1 MVFGPFFIQ
10 CIYTYRIYKRVYL
23 SSTQTEKVRLSEGC
37 RPTSALRYANADSG
51 KLVNWTTGAYGWLE
65 NRRSIYQTS
74 NSAKQL
80 YKTSSSFHR
89 LTCTASM
96 LGGVRF
102 RKWAEVGH
110 VAFHHF
116 LAFSTPRNKTT
127 ATFHSSTSIIPM
139 TTMYDVSPSSCRT
152 PDGPPSCVW
161 HSGNNR
167 ERASRHSRLTLW
179 LCPFQGIYQLTFPLI
194 FQRWSGTGAT
204 TKFRDPV
211 ALKGTVWRGRKR
223 FATMR
228 RSEFFLLFPP
238 GPFKGPRTRHGCG
251 LTHFAAE
258 IGNVSPHSRANF
270 LSCFAVWILKSPFI
284 TLFYK
289 GSHFI
294 LGVTVP
300 IKTCWLC
307 GWQTELVYHP
317 HLVATSL

>member
-1 MVFGPFFIQ
+1 
-10 CIYTYRIYKRVYL
+10 
-23 SSTQTEKVRLSEGC
+23 
-37 RPTSALRYANADSG
+37 
-51 KLVNWTTGAYGWLE
+51 
-65 NRRSIYQTS
+65 
-74 NSAKQL
+74 
-80 YKTSSSFHR
+80 
-89 LTCTASM
+89 M

-110 VAFHHF
+110 MAFHHF
-116 LAFSTPRNKTT
+116 SGFFYSKKHDDCDLPFFNIHHPNDDHVWCFAF
-127 ATFHSSTSIIPM
+127 
-139 TTMYDVSPSSCRT
+139 VSRT
-152 PDGPPSCVW
+152 PDGPPSCVR

-179 LCPFQGIYQLTFPLI
+179 LCPFQGIYQLTFSLI
-194 FQRWSGTGAT
+194 FQRWSATGAT

-211 ALKGTVWRGRKR
+211 ALKGTVWRGRKEVR
-223 FATMR
+223 HYETQWVLFA
-228 RSEFFLLFPP
+228 FPP
-238 GPFKGPRTRHGCG
+238 GPFRGPRTRHGCG

-258 IGNVSPHSRANF
+258 IGNVSPHSRATF